1 MTYANDAVAIAA
13 FRAERG
19 EISFNKAL
27 TENPPTSA
35 EEYAQMRDEAIIG
48 RIAARYS
55 DAGKFGPKAR
65 KEAERIMALPGC
77 KSKSNEK
84 RTEAEDAAVN
94 TARRMFTRAYQAAGL
109 PKFETRGGA
118 NNTGSA
124 ETPPENGPEKPQ
136 EPQEP
141 ADGGDV
147 TEAPEKPSS
156 GSQRAA
162 RRFSSE
168 AELLAWMGQ
177 TMAALATEI
186 DAAPKKWDN
195 VKGFKTAVEE
205 FRADLSMIQRD

>member
-19 EISFNKAL
+19 EITFSKAL
-27 TENPPTSA
+27 CDNPPTSA

-48 RIAARYS
+48 RLAARYS

-94 TARRMFTRAYQAAGL
+94 TARRMFTRAYQTAGL

-136 EPQEP
+136 EPQKP
-141 ADGGDV
+141 AEGGEA
-147 TEAPEKPSS
+147 TEAPETPPS
-156 GSQRAA
+156 GSERAA

-168 AELLAWMGQ
+168 TELLAWMDHTMA
-177 TMAALATEI
+177 TMAAEL

-195 VKGFKTAVEE
+195 ARGFKTAVEE
-205 FRADLSMIQRD
+205 FRADLAMLRKD